1 MGVFICLFIR
11 ICTWGKTVA
20 GARIWNLGREDVY
33 MGKLEGEFFIEDD
46 ESKIERLELIGAGVR
61 EGEILKLPLLEAAY
75 FEGKGFL
82 GSGESEA
89 GLIELALASDS
100 LAKEKFAVLKHLRER
115 GYIVRNGEG
124 KSEFMR
130 IYRKG
135 IRIGEDRSE
144 SALKVLREGEK
155 PELAPD
161 LEKAGRMRK
170 ALIYAFVGKEGDILF
185 VKAYRVGFD

>member
-1 MGVFICLFIR
+1 MG
-11 ICTWGKTVA
+11 K
-20 GARIWNLGREDVY
+20 WNSDIEDVC
-33 MGKLEGEFFIEDD
+33 MGKLEGEFFIEED
-46 ESKIERLELIGAGVR
+46 ESKIEKLELLGAGVR
-61 EGEILKLPLLEAAY
+61 EGDVLKLPLIEAAY

-82 GSGESEA
+82 GSGRSEGELL
-89 GLIELALASDS
+89 GLAASSDS
-100 LAKEKFAVLKHLRER
+100 LAREKFAVLKQLRDK

-144 SALKVLREGEK
+144 SVIRVLREGEK

-161 LEKAGRMRK
+161 LESAGRMRK
-170 ALIYAFVGKEGDILF
+170 ALIYAFVGEAGDILF
-185 VKAYRVGFD
+185 VKSYRVGFD

>member
-1 MGVFICLFIR
+1 MGEKGGGAGNRDLR
-11 ICTWGKTVA
+11 I
-20 GARIWNLGREDVY
+20 EDVH

-61 EGEILKLPLLEAAY
+61 EGEILKLPLIEAAY

-82 GSGESEA
+82 GSGKSE
-89 GLIELALASDS
+89 GELLELAASSDS
-100 LAKEKFAVLKHLRER
+100 LATEKFAVLKHLRDK
-115 GYIVRNGEG
+115 GYIVRDGEG
-124 KSEFMR
+124 KSDFMR

-144 SALKVLREGEK
+144 SVVKVLREGEK

-170 ALIYAFVGKEGDILF
+170 ALVYAFVGKEGGILF